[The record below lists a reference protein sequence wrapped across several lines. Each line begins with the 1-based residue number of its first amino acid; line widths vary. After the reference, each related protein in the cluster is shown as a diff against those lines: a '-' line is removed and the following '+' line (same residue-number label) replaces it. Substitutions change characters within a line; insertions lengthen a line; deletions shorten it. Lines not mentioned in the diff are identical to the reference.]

1 MNQATEQQQPQF
13 QIEKIYVK
21 DISLEVPHAPQIFLD
36 RDTPTVN
43 VELHSDSSNVSEA
56 IYQASVTVTVTAK
69 IKDRTVFLV
78 EATQAG
84 IFTLRNIPEADI
96 KAVLGVACPNIIFP
110 YLRETISDAITRA
123 GFPPVLLAP
132 VNFDLL
138 FQQQAAQPQ
147 VSADNPSI
155 TH

>member
-1 MNQATEQQQPQF
+1 MNQTTDQQPQF

-21 DISLEVPHAPQIFLD
+21 DISLEVPNAPQIFLD
-36 RDTPTVN
+36 REPPQVN
-43 VELHSDSSNVSEA
+43 VELHTDSVNVSEG

-69 IKDRTVFLV
+69 IKERTVFLV

-84 IFTLRNIPEADI
+84 IFTLRNIPDNDI
-96 KAVLGVACPNIIFP
+96 KPVLGVACPNIIFP
-110 YLRETISDAITRA
+110 YLRETVSDAITRA

-138 FQQQAAQPQ
+138 FQQQAAQVEAPAAGS
-147 VSADNPSI
+147 VGT

>member
-1 MNQATEQQQPQF
+1 MNQATDQQPQF

-21 DISLEVPHAPQIFLD
+21 DISLEVPNAPQIFLD
-36 RDTPTVN
+36 REPPQVN
-43 VELHSDSSNVSEA
+43 VELHTDSASVSDG

-84 IFTLRNIPEADI
+84 IFTLRNIPEGDI

-110 YLRETISDAITRA
+110 YLRETVSDAITRA

-138 FQQQAAQPQ
+138 FQQQSAQVEAPAAG
-147 VSADNPSI
+147 SAAT